1 MELIS
6 MTVNQLQRKEK
17 NPESHWVLHNCLVS
31 SSKGADPLSARRRDN
46 HGLNQEQQTAV
57 NKAGMEG
64 IFPRKHKEMKSRE
77 RHAPMKM
84 SGNVFCA
91 TASNG

>member
-1 MELIS
+1 
-6 MTVNQLQRKEK
+6 
-17 NPESHWVLHNCLVS
+17 
-31 SSKGADPLSARRRDN
+31 
-46 HGLNQEQQTAV
+46 
-57 NKAGMEG
+57 MEG

-91 TASNG
+91 TASNGWTKGEEGKETDPALCPPPRRVLGLQAGAFYYHKKNKETY